1 MTTATLEKPTI
12 PRIALQSL
20 AGGLA
25 LMAFFTCMWAWWAF
39 AGLTPVLGITVAVI
53 YSALSA
59 IFVIEAIRLLVA
71 ARVFPTDVPDGV
83 DIPDHADAPGR
94 GGSSGSISRPRE
106 NTRTWFG
113 IVFGAEGV
121 AIFAVCAIL
130 GATGHTDYINPAIAL
145 IVGLHF
151 IPLAWVFQRTIDFYV
166 AGWFTLAATAGI
178 VAIASG
184 LMPVALVWSLVS
196 IAAAAGTSFYGF
208 YMIGA
213 KRAMLATV

>member
-1 MTTATLEKPTI
+1 MTTATVATPRI

-25 LMAFFTCMWAWWAF
+25 LMALFTCMWGWWAF
-39 AGLTPVLGITVAVI
+39 AGLTPALGTTVAVI

-59 IFVIEAIRLLVA
+59 IFVIEAIRMLSA
-71 ARVFPTDVPDGV
+71 ARAYPTHV
-83 DIPDHADAPGR
+83 DEHPGNAE
-94 GGSSGSISRPRE
+94 STSRPRE
-106 NTRTWFG
+106 NGGTWFG
-113 IVFGAEGV
+113 IIFGAEGV

-130 GATGHTDYINPAIAL
+130 GATGNTDYINPAIAL

-166 AGWFTLAATAGI
+166 AVWFILAATAGI

-196 IAAAAGTSFYGF
+196 IAAAAGTGFYGF
-208 YMIGA
+208 YMIGV
-213 KRAMLATV
+213 KRALLANN

>member
-1 MTTATLEKPTI
+1 MTTATVATPTI

-25 LMAFFTCMWAWWAF
+25 LMALFTCMWGWWAF
-39 AGLTPVLGITVAVI
+39 AGLTPALGTAVAVI

-59 IFVIEAIRLLVA
+59 IFVIEAIRMLSA
-71 ARVFPTDVPDGV
+71 ARAYPTHV
-83 DIPDHADAPGR
+83 DEHPGNAE
-94 GGSSGSISRPRE
+94 STSRPRE
-106 NTRTWFG
+106 NGGTWFG
-113 IVFGAEGV
+113 IIFGAEGV

-130 GATGHTDYINPAIAL
+130 GATGNTDYINPAIAL

-166 AGWFTLAATAGI
+166 AGWFILAATAGI

-196 IAAAAGTSFYGF
+196 IAAAAGTGFYGF
-208 YMIGA
+208 YMIGV
-213 KRAMLATV
+213 KRALLANN